1 MGVLPGA
8 IISPGGVTAAKRATA
23 GRVAQPC
30 FLARFDLT
38 PAPGL
43 CRRGGVMSFACGEAG
58 CRRHLDGAG
67 TVTTKARRRERYAQD
82 PDYRA
87 NQRAYC
93 RAYYEAH
100 KEEISERR
108 RAHYLSHK
116 QEINERKRA
125 YYHSHK
131 QEIKPALRRG
141 QLKRQYGISSADYDA
156 LLAKQDGV
164 CATCGKPS
172 EETLCVDH
180 CHATGTIRGLL
191 CRQCNFALG
200 CFTDSQAAMMAA
212 IAYLGG
218 SKGDRTGAAA
228 QRALAARAA
237 LPPGRAGVT
246 GRLEARSRDRLDA
259 DAALAGD
266 SAMRPMRN
274 ALYAELRREGDDG
287 EGGMASIPQLI
298 ARTLVAKALAG
309 DLEAIKEI
317 FDRMDGTPVAAADAP
332 PAR

>member
-200 CFTDSQAAMMAA
+200 CFTDRQAAMMAA
-212 IAYLGG
+212 LAYLG
-218 SKGDRTGAAA
+218 
-228 QRALAARAA
+228 
-237 LPPGRAGVT
+237 

-266 SAMRPMRN
+266 GGGRPMRN
-274 ALYAELRREGDDG
+274 ALDAELRREGDDG

>member
-1 MGVLPGA
+1 
-8 IISPGGVTAAKRATA
+8 
-23 GRVAQPC
+23 
-30 FLARFDLT
+30 
-38 PAPGL
+38 
-43 CRRGGVMSFACGEAG
+43 
-58 CRRHLDGAG
+58 
-67 TVTTKARRRERYAQD
+67 
-82 PDYRA
+82 
-87 NQRAYC
+87 
-93 RAYYEAH
+93 
-100 KEEISERR
+100 
-108 RAHYLSHK
+108 
-116 QEINERKRA
+116 
-125 YYHSHK
+125 
-131 QEIKPALRRG
+131 
-141 QLKRQYGISSADYDA
+141 
-156 LLAKQDGV
+156 
-164 CATCGKPS
+164 
-172 EETLCVDH
+172 
-180 CHATGTIRGLL
+180 
-191 CRQCNFALG
+191 
-200 CFTDSQAAMMAA
+200 MMAA

-274 ALYAELRREGDDG
+274 ALDAELRREGDDG